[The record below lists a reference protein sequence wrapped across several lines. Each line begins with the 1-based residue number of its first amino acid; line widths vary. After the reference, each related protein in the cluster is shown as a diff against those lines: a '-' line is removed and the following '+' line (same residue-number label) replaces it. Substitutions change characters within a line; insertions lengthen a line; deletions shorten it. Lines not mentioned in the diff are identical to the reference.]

1 MPQYGNPVLV
11 AGDIWA
17 AFKDRPEVMAVME
30 EFTKGAHLESWV
42 KSGGAIAP
50 QKDADLS
57 WYADPTT
64 AFVAKTIVDAQSLRF
79 DASDQMPGAVG
90 SGAEW
95 KEFTSWISGK
105 EDMATALK
113 NIDAA
118 WPK

>member
-1 MPQYGNPVLV
+1 M
-11 AGDIWA
+11 
-17 AFKDRPEVMAVME
+17 
-30 EFTKGAHLESWV
+30 
-42 KSGGAIAP
+42 
-50 QKDADLS
+50 
-57 WYADPTT
+57 
-64 AFVAKTIVDAQSLRF
+64 AKTIVDAQSLRF

-105 EDMATALK
+105 EDLATALK